1 LKLRRRLATLAAV
14 NPPFDADL
22 IRHALARVRQSREF
36 RRSPGLQSFLT
47 FLVDA
52 VLAGRTDELKES
64 FIKVELFRPTPA
76 CDSKADPIVRVGY
89 YFRAELLRPS
99 LPAE

>member
-1 LKLRRRLATLAAV
+1 V

-22 IRHALARVRQSREF
+22 VRHGLARVRQSREF

-52 VLAGRTDELKES
+52 VLTGRTDELKES
-64 FIKVELFRPTPA
+64 VIGVEVLHRAPGYDA
-76 CDSKADPIVRVGY
+76 KADPIVRVGSCS
-89 YFRAELLRPS
+89 RAESLMPS
-99 LPAE
+99 SQVE